1 MHRCA
6 VHKPTNWHISLES
19 NRKGAVALRLQVCD
33 MVTQMHL
40 CKMTINNNIECEQLQ

>member
-1 MHRCA
+1 M
-6 VHKPTNWHISLES
+6 
-19 NRKGAVALRLQVCD
+19 GAVKSRLQVRE